1 MVIVLALTS
10 TWRSLTPFS
19 KGILASIFFLHLSQC
34 RLVAKVT
41 VESLLS
47 LPSAREEVAKKTEVR
62 SAMRMRSS
70 LFIVNV
76 LGVSIYRSAIVVRGR
91 SVGALVGRR

>member
-1 MVIVLALTS
+1 MVIVLAFTS
-10 TWRSLTPFS
+10 TCRSLTPFS
-19 KGILASIFFLHLSQC
+19 KGILASIFFLHLSQW
-34 RLVAKVT
+34 RLVANLT

-62 SAMRMRSS
+62 SAKRARSN

-76 LGVSIYRSAIVVRGR
+76 LEVSIYRSAIVGRGR
-91 SVGALVGRR
+91 NAVALVGRR